1 MDVVRKD
8 IEAQGRC
15 SHHWGW
21 GHRTWAQ
28 IGKRLRAVVAN
39 SKHCMHGPAC
49 GRGQQ
54 RAGARWLMIVT
65 ALMYNP
71 SMGLN
76 ATGKYP
82 RDPRWA
88 GANKS
93 SKAGHW
99 SKP

>member
-1 MDVVRKD
+1 M
-8 IEAQGRC
+8 
-15 SHHWGW
+15 
-21 GHRTWAQ
+21 
-28 IGKRLRAVVAN
+28 
-39 SKHCMHGPAC
+39 
-49 GRGQQ
+49 
-54 RAGARWLMIVT
+54 MIVT